1 MIFKLAWRNIWRNK
15 RRTAITLTSIMMA
28 VFLSNFLISLNDGIF
43 GNMLDN
49 MTRSFLGHVQVHQNG
64 YWDDQ
69 TLDNAFEADDAL
81 VETMKSADHVVAV
94 TPRIQ
99 SFGLASFENQTR
111 ASQVVGVDPEKEKQ
125 LMDLERH
132 LHEGRSITKDDKG
145 ILVGHKLASFLK
157 AEVGD
162 TLVIIGQGYHGISAA
177 GKYEIVGL
185 LKLPSPDLNRN
196 LIVLPLG
203 LAQYLFSAENMLTG
217 YTLVVDDTDR
227 PEKATASIIPKVDT
241 ALYEVMIWPEL
252 LPEMVQ
258 LRTTKVAGS
267 FIYIGIL
274 YLIAGFGIFATILMM
289 MAERSYEF
297 GIMLSVGMARGK
309 LIAMMVL
316 ETLLITVLGILAG
329 TAVSYPIL
337 YYMKV
342 NPVPLTGN
350 AIESYETMGIE
361 PLMMTSTDMSIFID
375 NGMFLFVISC
385 VIALYPVLKI
395 WKMNPVESMHK

>member
-28 VFLSNFLISLNDGIF
+28 VFLSNFMISINEGIF

-49 MTRSFLGHVQVHQNG
+49 MTRSFLGHAQVHQNG
-64 YWDDQ
+64 YWEDQ
-69 TLDNAFEADDAL
+69 TLDNAFEADDTL
-81 VETMKSADHVVAV
+81 VATMKSADHVVAV

-111 ASQVVGVDPEKEKQ
+111 ASQVVGVDSEKERP
-125 LMDLERH
+125 LMDLEKH
-132 LHEGRSITKDDKG
+132 LHEGRTITQNDNG
-145 ILVGHKLASFLK
+145 IMLGHKLASYLK
-157 AEVGD
+157 ASIGD
-162 TLVIIGQGYHGISAA
+162 TIVIIGQGYHGVSAA

-196 LIVLPLG
+196 MIVMPLP

-217 YTLVVDDTDR
+217 YTLVVDDADR
-227 PEKATASIIPKVDT
+227 PERATANIIPNVDT
-241 ALYEVMIWPEL
+241 SKYEVMTWPEL

-258 LRTTKVAGS
+258 MRTTKVAGS
-267 FIYIGIL
+267 YIYIGIL

-316 ETLLITVLGILAG
+316 ETFLITVLGILVG
-329 TAVSYPIL
+329 TAVSYPL
-337 YYMKV
+337 LHYMNV
-342 NPVPLTGN
+342 NPIPLTGE
-350 AIESYETMGIE
+350 ASETYETMGIE

-375 NGMFLFVISC
+375 NGLFLFVISC
-385 VIALYPVLKI
+385 LIALYPILKI
-395 WKMNPVESMHK
+395 WKMNPVKAMHK

>member
-1 MIFKLAWRNIWRNK
+1 MLLKLAWRNIWRNK

-28 VFLSNFLISLNDGIF
+28 VFLSNFMISINEGIF

-64 YWDDQ
+64 YWEDQ
-69 TLDNAFEADDAL
+69 TLDNAFVADEVLVQTMLEAKH
-81 VETMKSADHVVAV
+81 VEAV

-111 ASQVVGVDPEKEKQ
+111 ASQVVGVNPEKEKQ
-125 LMDLERH
+125 LMDLEKH
-132 LHEGRSITKDDKG
+132 LYEGRTITKDDKG
-145 ILVGHKLASFLK
+145 IMVGHKLASFLK

-162 TLVIIGQGYHGISAA
+162 TLVIIGQGYHGINAA

-196 LIVLPLG
+196 LIVMPLG

-227 PEKATASIIPKVDT
+227 PEKATANIIPKVDT
-241 ALYEVMIWPEL
+241 ALYEVMTWPEL

-258 LRTTKVAGS
+258 MRTTKVAGS
-267 FIYIGIL
+267 YIYIGIL

-309 LIAMMVL
+309 LIAMMVM
-316 ETLLITVLGILAG
+316 ETLLITILGILAG
-329 TAVSYPIL
+329 TAISYPAL

-350 AIESYETMGIE
+350 VSETYETMGIE
-361 PLMMTSTDMSIFID
+361 PLMMTSTNPQIFID

-385 VIALYPVLKI
+385 VIALYPIIKI
-395 WKMNPVESMHK
+395 WKMNPVEAMHK